1 MKPIFVT
8 SNENKLRE
16 AAEILGMDLHRADV
30 DVPEIQSLDFEEVA
44 AAKALAA
51 CEALGN
57 PSYPVI
63 VDDSGLA
70 VAAWG
75 GFPGPLTRWLMKSVG
90 NAGLLRMLAAEQDR
104 SANAVCVVAVADA
117 ADSVRVFRGVV
128 EGEIAR
134 EPRGEGG
141 FGFDPIFVPE
151 GQNRTYAEMGDEKS
165 MDSHRTR
172 ALREAR
178 SGLEGLIPDR

>member
-1 MKPIFVT
+1 MKPVFVT

-16 AAEILGMDLHRADV
+16 ASGILGMDLDRADV
-30 DVPEIQSLDFEEVA
+30 DVPEIQSLDFGDIV

-51 CEALGN
+51 REALGA
-57 PSYPVI
+57 PPYPVI

-70 VAAWG
+70 VGAWG
-75 GFPGPLTRWLMKSVG
+75 GFPGPLTRWLMKCVG
-90 NAGLLRMLAAEQDR
+90 NAGLLRMLATEEDR
-104 SANAVCVVAVADA
+104 SARAVCAVAVADA
-117 ADSVRVFRGVV
+117 SGSVLVFRGMV
-128 EGEIAR
+128 EGEISR

-141 FGFDPIFVPE
+141 FGFDPIFVPD
-151 GQNRTYAEMGDEKS
+151 GQIRTYAEMGDEKS

-178 SGLEGLIPDR
+178 RGLAGLRGDG

>member
-1 MKPIFVT
+1 MRPVFVT
-8 SNENKLRE
+8 SNANKLRE
-16 AAEILGMDLHRADV
+16 ASGVLGMDLDRADV

-44 AAKALAA
+44 TAKALAA
-51 CEALGN
+51 REVLGDLA
-57 PSYPVI
+57 YPVI

-70 VAAWG
+70 VGAWG

-90 NAGLLRMLAAEQDR
+90 NEGLLKMLAVEDDR
-104 SANAVCVVAVADA
+104 SAMAVCVVAMADA
-117 ADSVRVFRGVV
+117 SGTVRIFRGVV
-128 EGEIAR
+128 EGEISR

-151 GQNRTYAEMGDEKS
+151 GGTRTYAELGEEKS

-172 ALREAR
+172 ALRKAR
-178 SGLEGLIPDR
+178 NGLEGLIHDA

>member
-1 MKPIFVT
+1 MKPVLVT

-16 AAEILGMDLHRADV
+16 AAGILGVDLDRADV

-51 CEALGN
+51 REALGE

-63 VDDSGLA
+63 VDDSGLS
-70 VAAWG
+70 VGAWG

-90 NAGLLRMLAAEQDR
+90 NAGLLKMLAAEENR
-104 SANAVCVVAVADA
+104 SALAVCVVAVTDA
-117 ADSVRVFRGVV
+117 SGSVRVFRGVV
-128 EGEIAR
+128 EGEISR
-134 EPRGEGG
+134 ESRGEGG

-151 GQNRTYAEMGDEKS
+151 GENRTYAEMEEEKS
-165 MDSHRTR
+165 LDSHRAR
-172 ALREAR
+172 ALRAAR
-178 SGLEGLIPDR
+178 LGLETIG

>member
-1 MKPIFVT
+1 MRPVFVT

-16 AAEILGMDLHRADV
+16 AAGILGVDLDSAEV
-30 DVPEIQSLDFEEVA
+30 DVPEIQSLDFGEVA

-51 CEALGN
+51 HKALGM
-57 PSYPVI
+57 PSCPVI

-70 VAAWG
+70 VGVWG

-90 NAGLLRMLAAEQDR
+90 NAGLLRMLAAEEDR
-104 SANAVCVVAVADA
+104 SARAVCAVAVADA
-117 ADSVRVFRGVV
+117 SGSVRVSWGVV
-128 EGEIAR
+128 EGEISR

-151 GQNRTYAEMGDEKS
+151 GETRTYAEMGEEKS
-165 MDSHRTR
+165 LDSHRTR
-172 ALREAR
+172 ALQEAR
-178 SGLEGLIPDR
+178 QELAGLLGDG

>member
-1 MKPIFVT
+1 MKPVFVT
-8 SNENKLRE
+8 ANENKLRE
-16 AAEILGMDLHRADV
+16 ASGILGVDLDRAEV

-44 AAKALAA
+44 AAKVLAA
-51 CEALGN
+51 REALGD

-70 VAAWG
+70 VRAWS

-90 NAGLLRMLAAEQDR
+90 NAGLLKMLATEQDR
-104 SANAVCVVAVADA
+104 SAMAVCVIAVADA
-117 ADSVRVFRGVV
+117 SGSVRVFRGVV
-128 EGEIAR
+128 EGEIPR

-141 FGFDPIFVPE
+141 FGFDPIFVPI
-151 GQNRTYAEMGDEKS
+151 GQARTYAEMGDEKS

-172 ALREAR
+172 AFRQAR
-178 SGLEGLIPDR
+178 TGLEGLIHDE

>member
-1 MKPIFVT
+1 MKPVFVT

-16 AAEILGMDLHRADV
+16 ASEILGVDLDRANV

-51 CEALGN
+51 RRALGD
-57 PSYPVI
+57 PAYPVI
-63 VDDSGLA
+63 VDDSGLS
-70 VAAWG
+70 VGAWG

-90 NAGLLRMLAAEQDR
+90 NTGLLKMLATEEDR
-104 SANAVCVVAVADA
+104 SAQAVCVVAVAA
-117 ADSVRVFRGVV
+117 PSGSVRVFRGVV
-128 EGEIAR
+128 EGEISR

-151 GQNRTYAEMGDEKS
+151 GQTRTYAEMGDEKS

-172 ALREAR
+172 AFRAAR
-178 SGLEGLIPDR
+178 KGF

>member
-1 MKPIFVT
+1 MKPVFVT
-8 SNENKLRE
+8 SNANKLRE
-16 AAEILGMDLHRADV
+16 AAEILGLDLDRADV
-30 DVPEIQSLDFEEVA
+30 DVPEIQSLDFGEVV

-51 CEALGN
+51 HEALGS

-70 VAAWG
+70 VGAWG

-90 NAGLLRMLAAEQDR
+90 NAGLLRMLAAEEDR
-104 SANAVCVVAVADA
+104 SALAVCAVAVADA
-117 ADSVRVFRGVV
+117 SGSVRIFRGVV
-128 EGEIAR
+128 EGDISH

-151 GQNRTYAEMGDEKS
+151 GGTRTYSEMGEQKNT
-165 MDSHRTR
+165 DSHRTR
-172 ALREAR
+172 AFLAAR
-178 SGLEGLIPDR
+178 EGLASLLADG